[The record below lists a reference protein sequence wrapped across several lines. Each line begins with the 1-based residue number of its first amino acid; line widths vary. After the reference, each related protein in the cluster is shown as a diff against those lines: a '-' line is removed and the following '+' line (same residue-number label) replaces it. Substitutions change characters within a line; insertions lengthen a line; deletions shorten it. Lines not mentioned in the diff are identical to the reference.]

1 MTKFT
6 LFNSASL
13 KSVLPRR
20 AGMLIAFLFAVSVCA
35 FSAYRVN
42 LNFFV
47 GNSKVKMVGVTS
59 GNEYQLRDYEPD
71 VSGYEC
77 RDYTFLGWK
86 VGFPVKGDEIPT
98 LVESVTP
105 IANVNLYAVFDKGSV
120 NDYERIMSMEE
131 LTPNKYLIVS
141 YHIYGGEKNFY
152 AMNSTTGTYA
162 YGDYNSW
169 GKLGGDRVWPQD
181 QDNVIYDPEDTYIW
195 HFEDTTSSSGK
206 WKITVDDGDAYLYV
220 GSNRKNWMLYNGA
233 SSAPGYEVSGTN
245 GEFVIKNNVRTI
257 TKVPATDTIFFEHD
271 SIISQDTIV
280 DLISGDTTFHVTDS
294 LVWFDTILP
303 VPAHEDTTYQ
313 YWYLNYVPDEVSMM
327 EDFFITDTVF
337 DQYPIYLY
345 KKASSYTSYPKCEE
359 WTSHYDA
366 VEGFISDSL
375 GCEKDIN
382 LKKIDVTGKW
392 YPNGLPGGYSKG
404 YYMYHPGGCLAD
416 ACGTEWAF
424 AGWAMEEPVK
434 PTKIRPTLRT
444 IHGFEAN
451 GQAYNDE
458 NLYAVYSKGMY
469 YLKVTDTTEL
479 HDGDVCILVNRNRG
493 KAIKLWKKDTGWWGM
508 EDVITSASGD
518 TVVTVAS
525 KEAEWT
531 YRAWDKLFI
540 NGARYLSDKEKYSS
554 IFKLQEKNPPYTL
567 GINGGGSA
575 RWLTYKAPSH
585 TGPYWLT
592 FDYQTK
598 TQTHWVSYN
607 YYTYGQ
613 FCDEGYSDYKKNYWE
628 YKVYRKSNS
637 KGRYNRV
644 SAMSEIGD
652 GDTLVIV
659 NVNGWNDPASAAVTF
674 AGWNGWWDRTD
685 VTISSDRIA
694 MADVSDNMKW
704 VYHAS
709 DGTLWC
715 GSHQMCAEDGNPY
728 VLEVSSACTVSS
740 SMSGHDNRFW
750 LRYTIPSNELSDNAG
765 FCRDAEETRGWAY
778 YYKDFD
784 IYRKNGSKYERITS
798 TSALNDG
805 DVVVIVQPHGD
816 PGTYAVT
823 ETSSSDTRWNIT
835 YVKIHSA
842 KDSIDTDETAVSDKM
857 EYTYR
862 ASDHT
867 LWNVHYGNVLGHNES
882 ESTAYALYDASEY
895 GGPADR
901 FWMRYYGEEPTPF
914 FTSKEDASGDW
925 EFLLYRKSGDDYV
938 RAEHYTDLSNGDTIV
953 ITRVAE
959 DQALTYVAGHNDRWG
974 QTAVTISGNVITS
987 VVTSEMKWVYNDSA
1001 RTLWHEG
1008 HLLGNKELEV
1018 MAYQLFEATSLSG
1031 WGGTDGRF
1039 CFTYADAQTK
1049 YLAAYTYSG
1058 YGDWF
1063 ISPSCGGTI
1072 YKDLTTGE
1080 IHLDDAQGALINV
1093 SEADIY
1099 FDIYRKSD
1107 EAEYSSYPHCA
1118 PYKTVLHGCGGLIND
1133 GGSGV
1138 RDMEIE
1144 ETNVGQGFTLPTC
1157 SADCDGWEFVGWF
1170 PDEDKQSFEMLEF
1183 KDFYAPGTTF
1193 VPKNDG
1199 AELFAIY
1206 TRKTDKFKI
1215 VRGGP
1220 SAIVDGDE
1228 YLMTYYTK
1236 VNGSAKIYD
1245 QEITGVKYN
1254 SQYLRAKQG
1263 ESPQNGDDYYMIE
1276 ADPANIWVI
1285 NKENNN
1291 GQYSFQNLKTKEYL
1305 QLGTGNPYSTTKTSK
1320 QLVYVLDAGKNFEFN
1335 VCCRSGNTYYSA
1347 YCNTSARFTVSKR
1360 QMSSNGLY
1368 SPFSYI
1374 FRRMKEFSSWP
1385 HCEPFS
1391 VHFVGC
1397 GGTVETTDVSETV
1410 RYGGVVTPEA
1420 IPSLEC
1426 AKMGWEFAG
1435 WYKKPIY
1442 KELFELS
1449 FDIVPGN
1456 SHYTPA
1462 AKSDTLY
1469 AVYQQR
1475 TDRYDRIFGIP
1486 DLHLGGNYVIATAP
1500 ELASN
1505 KRHMAMSNTLD
1516 NDNNPS
1522 KLLAKSIAS
1531 VYENDT
1537 IMNEDPSIVWRLAG
1551 NWGEYVFYNMNRKV
1565 YLNMREPGKVMFAA
1579 SDTTDQADVTYDAST
1594 GYKFRA
1600 VKNIS
1605 GNNEG
1610 QKFLGYNGGFFKSV
1624 TYNSSELLPL
1634 AIYRQECYYQSFP
1647 ECYQEVEAL
1656 YWNKRGPDL
1665 TDYWVTV
1672 ESYLLRGTPDLHNS
1686 IGNPKENGDGTFDIR
1701 YHAGLMRPCTR
1712 ALMTWDGVTSEFR
1725 VPYIVS
1731 ENTTTSQLLGH
1742 NRCDT
1747 CDVVVTKGNTL
1758 TVNEDRTIRILT
1770 LQDSATLNVLD
1781 GTKLRA
1787 QQVVLFSD
1795 GDQNTPFVNLNGSGE
1810 IILKNGELYVDRRID
1825 ENRWYWFTLPYD
1837 AKVSEINFS
1846 NEESNGFAAK
1856 YNVEENG
1863 GYFLNFYDGARRA
1876 ADVNNGVLD
1885 ADAISNGATYWTR
1898 VPANA
1903 TLNAGQG
1910 YQVGLYDQWATVQAD
1925 GRHHRKRV
1933 IRFTTRPDGYLW
1945 NNQEHNLGK
1954 VAPINASTVNRVE
1967 NKVHAGWNLIGNP
1980 YIYTYTTGSTPGI
1993 SGISNGAW
2001 KGDTVNGVWNGWV
2014 RDEGRPT
2021 NIPYLTIYNLTYRR
2035 YYQVL
2040 ASDYTLRPGEVVF
2053 VQVESG
2059 NGISFTHNPNVSPKP
2074 SSMLV
2079 SLHEAPLYTGIKLT
2093 GNGMMDRTGVVFKEE
2108 YSKNYEIGGDLAKM
2122 ASSNYLNLYSFND
2135 NNRKQRLA
2143 FNGMSDVDADSTLI
2157 PLGVVFPSAGEYT
2170 FSFDAETY
2178 DPLDLE
2184 ALFLVDEATNE
2195 FINLLTED
2203 YKVKVNKAQKMENRF
2218 YLFVRRV
2225 KRANDPDPSNP
2236 SSNIDLLSN
2245 EQAQSS
2251 TGKFMLNGI
2260 LYIVRDGKIYDALG
2274 TQVK

>member
-233 SSAPGYEVSGTN
+233 SSATGNEISGAN
-245 GEFVIKNNVRTI
+245 GEFQIRQNVRTI
-257 TKVPATDTIFFEHD
+257 TKVPASDTIFIEHD
-271 SIISQDTIV
+271 SILHQDTIV
-280 DLISGDTTFHVTDS
+280 DAITGDTTFHVTDS
-294 LVWFDTILP
+294 LVWFDTIMP
-303 VPAHEDTTYQ
+303 VPAHNDTTYQ
-313 YWYLNYVPDEVSMM
+313 YWYLNYVSDEISMM
-327 EDFFITDTVF
+327 EDFFITDTAF

-404 YYMYHPGGCLAD
+404 YYMYHPAGCLAD

-434 PTKIRPTLRT
+434 PTRIRPTLRT
-444 IHGFEAN
+444 IHGFEAG

-469 YLKVTDTTEL
+469 YTKVTDTTQL
-479 HDGDVCILVNRNRG
+479 HDGDVCVIVNKNKG

-508 EDVITSASGD
+508 EDVVTSANGD
-518 TVVTVAS
+518 TIVTVAS

-567 GINGGGSA
+567 GINGAGGA
-575 RWLTYKAPSH
+575 RWLTYKDQSR
-585 TGPYWLT
+585 WLT
-592 FDYQTK
+592 FDYK
-598 TQTHWVSYN
+598 TDEVVHCLTYNNDHWFYREDENSDSDYGYYWDYYIYRKNGSGN
-607 YYTYGQ
+607 YEKISALSDLADGDELIVVLHDAWSSKARAIT
-613 FCDEGYSDYKKNYWE
+613 DEGYDYCWKRTEITVSGDVINSSDVTSSKLKWIYNASDHSLTNVSTGQLLADRHEADKAYALYDDASQIKGQMSGMHGPYGDFCLRYKIP
-628 YKVYRKSNS
+628 
-637 KGRYNRV
+637 GG
-644 SAMSEIGD
+644 M
-652 GDTLVIV
+652 
-659 NVNGWNDPASAAVTF
+659 SAA
-674 AGWNGWWDRTD
+674 
-685 VTISSDRIA
+685 
-694 MADVSDNMKW
+694 
-704 VYHAS
+704 
-709 DGTLWC
+709 
-715 GSHQMCAEDGNPY
+715 
-728 VLEVSSACTVSS
+728 
-740 SMSGHDNRFW
+740 
-750 LRYTIPSNELSDNAG
+750 AG
-765 FCRDAEETRGWAY
+765 FCNKKDESRGWAD
-778 YYKDFD
+778 YYKEFK
-784 IYRKNGSKYERITS
+784 IFRKNGSKYERVHS
-798 TSALNDG
+798 TSELNNDDVLVLVLPDDG
-805 DVVVIVQPHGD
+805 YINANF
-816 PGTYAVT
+816 AVT
-823 ETSSSDTRWNIT
+823 ETSSSDTRWNRT
-835 YVKIHSA
+835 SVVLHSDTIHTA
-842 KDSIDTDETAVSDKM
+842 ETPVSDKM

-867 LWNVHYGNVLGHNES
+867 LWNVHYSNVLGHHES
-882 ESTAYALYDASEY
+882 ESTAYALYDASEF
-895 GGPADR
+895 GGASGR
-901 FWMRYYGEEPTPF
+901 FWMRYFEMPPF
-914 FTSKEDASGDW
+914 FCSKVNSSGDW
-925 EFLLYRKSGDDYV
+925 EFLLYHKSGDSFV
-938 RAEHYTDLSNGDTIV
+938 RARHYTDLSMGDTVLIV
-953 ITRVAE
+953 RTNK
-959 DQALTYVAGHNDRWG
+959 DLALTYVAGNDSAWA
-974 QTAVTISGNVITS
+974 QTRVTTSGDYITS
-987 VVTSEMKWVYNDSA
+987 VVTPEMKWVYNDST
-1001 RTLWHEG
+1001 RTLTHEG
-1008 HLLGNKELEV
+1008 HLLANKEDSR
-1018 MAYQLFEATSLSG
+1018 MAYVVSEAASLPG

-1039 CFTYADAQTK
+1039 CLIFNDPRVQ

-1072 YKDLTTGE
+1072 YKDIITGNV
-1080 IHLDDAQGALINV
+1080 HLDDAQGALINV

-1099 FDIYRKSD
+1099 FDIYKKSD

-1285 NKENNN
+1285 NKKNNN
-1291 GQYSFQNLKTKEYL
+1291 GQYTFKNLKTNEYL
-1305 QLGTGNPYSTTKTSK
+1305 YLGASGTYSTTKPQE
-1320 QLVYVLDAGKNFEFN
+1320 QLVYVLDAGKAFEFN
-1335 VCCRSGNTYYSA
+1335 VCCKSGNTYYSA

-1420 IPSLEC
+1420 TPSLEC

-1500 ELASN
+1500 EVTSS

-1610 QKFLGYNGGFFKSV
+1610 QKFLGYNGGYFTSE
-1624 TYNSSELLPL
+1624 TYNSANLLPL

-1665 TDYWVTV
+1665 TDYYVTV

-1747 CDVVVTKGNTL
+1747 CDVVVTKGHTL
-1758 TVNEDRTIRILT
+1758 TVDEDRTIRILT
-1770 LQDSATLNVLD
+1770 LQDSATLEVPN
-1781 GTKLRA
+1781 GAKLRA
-1787 QQVVLFSD
+1787 QQVVLFSE
-1795 GDQNTPFVNLNGSGE
+1795 GDQNTPYINLGGNGQ
-1810 IILKNGELYVDRRID
+1810 IVLKNGELYVDRRID

-1846 NEESNGFAAK
+1846 NEESNGCAAK

-1876 ADVNNGVLD
+1876 ADVENGTLT
-1885 ADAISNGATYWTR
+1885 ADAINNGATYWTR

-1925 GRHHRKRV
+1925 GRHHKKRV

-1945 NNQEHNLGK
+1945 NNLEHNLGK
-1954 VAPINASTVNRVE
+1954 VAPITASTVSNVD
-1967 NKVHAGWNLIGNP
+1967 NKFHAGWNLIGNP
-1980 YIYTYTTGSTPGI
+1980 YIGCYTTGSTPGI
-1993 SGISNGAW
+1993 SGIRNGAW
-2001 KGDTVNGVWNGWV
+2001 KGDTVNGVWNGWIQ
-2014 RDEGRPT
+2014 DTGRPT
-2021 NIPYLTIYNLTYRR
+2021 NIPYLTVYSLGYKR
-2035 YYQVL
+2035 YFQVL

-2135 NNRKQRLA
+2135 DSRKQRLA

-2184 ALFLVDEATNE
+2184 ALFLVDESTNE

>member
-13 KSVLPRR
+13 KSVLPKR
-20 AGMLIAFLFAVSVCA
+20 AGMLMAFLFAVSVSA

-47 GNSKVKMVGVTS
+47 GNEKIKMVGVSS
-59 GNEYQLRDYEPD
+59 GNEYQLSDYQPD

-233 SSAPGYEVSGTN
+233 SSAPGYEVSGAN

-271 SIISQDTIV
+271 SILAQDTIV
-280 DLISGDTTFHVTDS
+280 DAITGDTTFHVTDS
-294 LVWFDTILP
+294 LVWFDTIMP
-303 VPAHEDTTYQ
+303 VPAHNDTTYQ
-313 YWYLNYVPDEVSMM
+313 DWYLNYVPDEVSMM

-375 GCEKDIN
+375 GCEKEAGM
-382 LKKIDVTGKW
+382 KKLDVTGKW

-404 YYMYHPGGCLAD
+404 YYMFHPGGCLAD
-416 ACGTEWAF
+416 GCGTEWAF

-434 PTKIRPTLRT
+434 PTRIRPTLRT
-444 IHGFEAN
+444 LQGFEAG

-469 YLKVTDTTEL
+469 YVKVTDTTDL

-508 EDVITSASGD
+508 EDVVTSAGGD

-567 GINGGGSA
+567 GINGAGGA
-575 RWLTYKAPSH
+575 RWLTYKDQSR
-585 TGPYWLT
+585 WLT
-592 FDYQTK
+592 FDYK
-598 TQTHWVSYN
+598 TDEVTHFLTYN
-607 YYTYGQ
+607 YTDGWFYRE
-613 FCDEGYSDYKKNYWE
+613 DENGGGYIKYYWNYE
-628 YKVYRKSNS
+628 VYRKNGSNYE
-637 KGRYNRV
+637 KV
-644 SAMSEIGD
+644 SGLSDLSD
-652 GDTLVIV
+652 GDQLVIV
-659 NVNGWNDPASAAVTF
+659 SVEPWDPSLHLAVKRSSSYNIYWEGKSVTLSGDVIESSQITSDKMVWTYRASDQTL
-674 AGWNGWWDRTD
+674 WNGSHVLGYGEDEG
-685 VTISSDRIA
+685 
-694 MADVSDNMKW
+694 MAFAL
-704 VYHAS
+704 YEAS
-709 DGTLWC
+709 EGAAGKYGPYGT
-715 GSHQMCAEDGNPY
+715 
-728 VLEVSSACTVSS
+728 
-740 SMSGHDNRFW
+740 FW
-750 LRYTIPSNELSDNAG
+750 LRYKIPGGMSADAG
-765 FCRDAEETRGWAY
+765 FCNSKDESRGWAS
-778 YYKDFD
+778 YYKDFK
-784 IYRKNGSKYERITS
+784 IFRKNGSKYEKVSS

-805 DVVVIVQPHGD
+805 DVLVIVQPHSD

-823 ETSSSDTRWNIT
+823 ETSSSNTRWNMT
-835 YVKIHSA
+835 AVTLHSDTIHTA
-842 KDSIDTDETAVSDKM
+842 ETPVSDKM

-882 ESTAYALYDASEY
+882 ESTAYALRDASEY
-895 GGPADR
+895 GGEAGR
-901 FWMRYYGEEPTPF
+901 FWMRYYEMPPF
-914 FTSKEDASGDW
+914 FCSKVSSSGDW
-925 EFLLYRKSGDDYV
+925 EFLLYHKSGDSFV
-938 RAEHYTDLSNGDTIV
+938 RARHYTDLSMGDTVLIV
-953 ITRVAE
+953 RTNK
-959 DQALTYVAGHNDRWG
+959 DLALTYVAGCDSAWA
-974 QTAVTISGNVITS
+974 QTLVTTSGDYITS
-987 VVTSEMKWVYNDSA
+987 VVTPEMKWVYNDST
-1001 RTLWHEG
+1001 RTLTHEG
-1008 HLLGNKELEV
+1008 HLLANKEDSR
-1018 MAYQLFEATSLSG
+1018 MAYVVSEAASLPG

-1039 CFTYADAQTK
+1039 CLIFNDPRVQ

-1072 YKDLTTGE
+1072 YKDIITGNV
-1080 IHLDDAQGALINV
+1080 HLDDAQGALINV

-1118 PYKTVLHGCGGLIND
+1118 PYSTVLHACGGHF
-1133 GGSGV
+1133 GV
-1138 RDMEIE
+1138 ATTRDTIIA
-1144 ETNVGQGFTLPTC
+1144 ETNVGQGFVLPNCT
-1157 SADCDGWEFVGWF
+1157 ADCDGWDFVGWF

-1183 KDFYAPGTTF
+1183 KDFYAPGTVF

-1220 SAIVDGDE
+1220 SALVDGDE

-1285 NKENNN
+1285 NKKANTTNEYYFKN
-1291 GQYSFQNLKTKEYL
+1291 YKTNEYL
-1305 QLGTGNPYSTTKTSK
+1305 VLGTGRPCYSTT
-1320 QLVYVLDAGKNFEFN
+1320 QAAQNAVYVLDAGKNFEFN
-1335 VCCRSGNTYYSA
+1335 VCCKSGNTYYSA
-1347 YCNTSARFTVSKR
+1347 YCNTSARFTVNKR

-1397 GGTVETTDVSETV
+1397 GGTVETTDVSEEV

-1420 IPSLEC
+1420 VPSLEC

-1500 ELASN
+1500 ELASG

-1522 KLLAKSIAS
+1522 KLLGKSIES

-1610 QKFLGYNGGFFKSV
+1610 QKFLGYNGGYFKSV

-1656 YWNKRGPDL
+1656 YWNKRGPDDI
-1665 TDYWVTV
+1665 DYWVTV

-1825 ENRWYWFTLPYD
+1825 ENRFYWFTLPYD

-1863 GYFLNFYDGARRA
+1863 GYFLNYYDGARRA
-1876 ADVNNGVLD
+1876 ADVNAGILTQE
-1885 ADAISNGATYWTR
+1885 AINNGATYWTR

-1910 YQVGLYDQWATVQAD
+1910 YQVGLYDQWATVQPD
-1925 GRHHRKRV
+1925 GRHHKKRV

-1954 VAPINASTVNRVE
+1954 VAPINASTVTNPL

-2021 NIPYLTIYNLTYRR
+2021 NIPYLTIYNLGYKR

-2093 GNGMMDRTGVVFKEE
+2093 GNGMMDRTGVVLNEE
-2108 YSKNYEIGGDLAKM
+2108 YSSAEYEIGGDLAKM
-2122 ASSNYLNLYSFND
+2122 ASSKYLNLYSFND

-2184 ALFLVDEATNE
+2184 ALFLVDESTNE
-2195 FINLLTED
+2195 FINLLAED
-2203 YKVKVNKAQKMENRF
+2203 YKVKVNKAQTMENRF